1 LDDDCAVVVVYLAT
15 VDVFLLGNLAMIE
28 DRIASDL
35 GVSEAGLRACD
46 VILSAGDCRSVR
58 YFAEI
63 DSTNSAACRDLVSG
77 EMCDADRLPRLY
89 LADRQTGG
97 RGRHGRTWVADNGT
111 LTFSVLYAIGDDEEF
126 DLAEVPL
133 VAMATGVAIA
143 RTIEFLAA
151 PISAKIKWPNDVHVA
166 GGKVAGVL
174 VESVA
179 NHNDRLVV
187 GVGMNVAT
195 HLRQF
200 GEVITQ
206 PARSMVDISRG
217 PKDRYAWLAE
227 IVNQMGH
234 TYQMMRS
241 RPDQLIQEMR
251 SRCLLAGNP
260 VQYRVGETLQTGQC
274 LGIDSNGGLLIQ
286 KDGETRS
293 IFSGEVTQ
301 IRQ

>member
-1 LDDDCAVVVVYLAT
+1 
-15 VDVFLLGNLAMIE
+15 MIE
-28 DRIASDL
+28 DRIAFDL
-35 GVSEAGLRACD
+35 DVSEDGLRVCEE
-46 VILSAGDCRSVR
+46 ILRASDCRSVR
-58 YFAEI
+58 YFTEV
-63 DSTNSAACRDLVSG
+63 DSTNSAACRDLVAG
-77 EMCDADRLPRLY
+77 DGCDAERLPRLY
-89 LADRQTGG
+89 LTDTQTGG
-97 RGRHGRTWVADNGT
+97 RGRHGRTWVADQGT
-111 LTFSVLYAIGDDEEF
+111 LTFSILYAVGEDEDF
-126 DLAEVPL
+126 DTASVPL
-133 VAMATGVAIA
+133 VALATGVAIA

-151 PISAKIKWPNDVHVA
+151 PVSAKIKWPNDVHVA

-179 NHNDRLVV
+179 NHSDRLVV
-187 GVGMNVAT
+187 GVGLNVAT

-200 GEVITQ
+200 GEAITQ

-217 PKDRYAWLAE
+217 PKARYAWLAE

-234 TYQMMRS
+234 TYQLMRS
-241 RPDQLIQEMR
+241 RQHQLIREMR
-251 SRCLLAGNP
+251 SRCLLEGTS
-260 VQYRVGETLQTGQC
+260 VRYRVGATLQTGQC

>member
-1 LDDDCAVVVVYLAT
+1 MNDDP
-15 VDVFLLGNLAMIE
+15 
-28 DRIASDL
+28 IASDF
-35 GVSEAGLRACD
+35 GVSEDGLRACD
-46 VILSAGDCRSVR
+46 EILRAGDCRSIR
-58 YFAEI
+58 YFAEV
-63 DSTNSAACRDLVSG
+63 DSTNSAACRDLVNG

-89 LADRQTGG
+89 LADRQTSG

-111 LTFSVLYAIGDDEEF
+111 LTFSVLYAIGDDDEF
-126 DLAEVPL
+126 KLAEVPL
-133 VAMATGVAIA
+133 VALATGVAVA
-143 RTIEFLAA
+143 RTIEYLAA

-179 NHNDRLVV
+179 NRSDRLVV
-187 GVGMNVAT
+187 GIGLNVAT
-195 HLRQF
+195 HLQQF

-234 TYQMMRS
+234 TYHLMRS
-241 RPDQLIQEMR
+241 RPQQLIQEIR
-251 SRCLLAGNP
+251 SRCLLAGTS

-274 LGIDSNGGLLIQ
+274 LGINSRGGLLIQ